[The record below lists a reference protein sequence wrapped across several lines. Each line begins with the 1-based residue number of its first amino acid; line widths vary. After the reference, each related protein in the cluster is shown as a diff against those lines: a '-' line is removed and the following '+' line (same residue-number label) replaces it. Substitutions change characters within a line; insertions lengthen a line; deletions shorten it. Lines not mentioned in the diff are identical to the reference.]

1 MGDPLGPTL
10 HHDPRPVTDEPETTA
25 RAMRVFIA
33 DDHAG
38 YRTGMARLISDHPA
52 LAVIG
57 LAADGEQALAGIVEL
72 QPDVVLMDVRM
83 PRLTGLDVC
92 RRLRAEGSAPAT
104 RVVLITGT
112 PDRTLTAQAAA
123 AGAVAL
129 LGKETPPAAIC
140 SELLAAAHGRLGGSV
155 E

>member
-1 MGDPLGPTL
+1 MGDLLGLTL
-10 HHDPRPVTDEPETTA
+10 DNHARPVKEQPESTP
-25 RAMRVFIA
+25 RAMRVFVA

-38 YRTGMARLISDHPA
+38 YRSGMARLIGDHPG
-52 LAVIG
+52 LAVVG
-57 LAADGEQALAGIVEL
+57 LAADGDEAFSGIVEL
-72 QPDVVLMDVRM
+72 QPDVVLMDIRM
-83 PRLTGLDVC
+83 PGLTGLEVC
-92 RRLRAEGSAPAT
+92 RRLHEQGSAPDT

-140 SELLAAAHGRLGGSV
+140 SELLAAGRGRLGWSV